1 MQFLFYTKYNYKF
14 KVEKSLTIKLPFTFN
29 NFKHHYI
36 TLTNGN
42 LTINIG
48 YAWDGASGPVINTKN
63 TLIASLVHDALYQA
77 MRLNLIP
84 NNEDTRKLA
93 DKTFYSILKDYKMF
107 VVRRSVWYFMV
118 RMFGR
123 FFYKKKQGNDIILHS

>member
-1 MQFLFYTKYNYKF
+1 MLFYTKYNYKF
-14 KVEKSLTIKLPFTFN
+14 KVEKTLTVKLPFTFN
-29 NFKHHYI
+29 NFTHPYI
-36 TLTNGN
+36 KLINGN

-48 YAWDGASGPVINTKN
+48 YAWDGATGPVINTKN

-93 DKTFYSILKDYKMF
+93 DKTFYNILKDHKVF
-107 VVRRSVWYFMV
+107 VLRRSIWYFAV
-118 RMFGR
+118 RVFGR

>member
-1 MQFLFYTKYNYKF
+1 MLFYTKYNYKF
-14 KVEKSLTIKLPFTFN
+14 KVEKTLTVKLPFTFN
-29 NFKHHYI
+29 NFTHPYI
-36 TLTNGN
+36 KLINGN

-48 YAWDGASGPVINTKN
+48 YAWDGASGPVIDTKN

-93 DKTFYSILKDYKMF
+93 DKTFYNILKDHKVF
-107 VVRRSVWYFMV
+107 VLRRSIWYFAV
-118 RMFGR
+118 RVFGR

>member
-1 MQFLFYTKYNYKF
+1 MLFYTKYNYKF
-14 KVEKSLTIKLPFTFN
+14 KVEKTLTVKLPFTFN
-29 NFKHHYI
+29 NFTHPYI
-36 TLTNGN
+36 KLINGN

-48 YAWDGASGPVINTKN
+48 YAWDGATGPVINTKN

-93 DKTFYSILKDYKMF
+93 DKTFYSILKDNGVF
-107 VVRRSVWYFMV
+107 AIRRSVWYFAV
-118 RMFGR
+118 RVFGR

>member
-1 MQFLFYTKYNYKF
+1 MLFYTKYNYKF

-29 NFKHHYI
+29 NFTHPYI
-36 TLTNGN
+36 KLINGN

-48 YAWDGASGPVINTKN
+48 YAWDGASGPVIDTKN

-84 NNEDTRKLA
+84 NNEATRKLA
-93 DKTFYSILKDYKMF
+93 DKTFYSILKDNGVF
-107 VVRRSVWYFMV
+107 AIRRSVWYFAV
-118 RMFGR
+118 RVFGR
-123 FFYKKKQGNDIILHS
+123 FFYKKKQGNDVILHS